1 MLRFICYA
9 NFVLYVL
16 LPLRKDERR
25 GLRVVFRTLLNI
37 YLNQRGGDILIYV
50 RSDIP
55 SKLLTKH
62 NFPNDIEELF
72 VEINFTKKQMV
83 TFQNISPNL
92 TKRSILFWLS

>member
-62 NFPNDIEELF
+62 VQMTSKDCLL
-72 VEINFTKKQMV
+72 KKV
-83 TFQNISPNL
+83 LEKTNG
-92 TKRSILFWLS
+92 

>member
-62 NFPNDIEELF
+62 NFPNDIEGLF
-72 VEINFTKKQMV
+72 TEKSFRKNKWLISGSYHPPS
-83 TFQNISPNL
+83 QND
-92 TKRSILFWLS
+92 